1 MDDAE
6 AEEAVG
12 GSSPVT
18 PPSTDTSGTPTP
30 NDDDSP
36 DAASCE
42 RNPEAKTEE
51 HVTPCNDSKE
61 RLPQESALPGCSP
74 PVTTAGHAGGL
85 NSEAAVEECRD
96 TDMDST
102 QTVKRPREPAPAPA
116 GNVGVAVSGLP
127 VPGTKKFRVVAKP
140 RVPPDD
146 PRRKDSL

>member
-12 GSSPVT
+12 GSSPVS
-18 PPSTDTSGTPTP
+18 PPLTETSGTPTP

-42 RNPEAKTEE
+42 RNHEAKTEE
-51 HVTPCNDSKE
+51 HVTPFDDTKE
-61 RLPQESALPGCSP
+61 RLPQEPALPGCSP
-74 PVTTAGHAGGL
+74 PVTTAGNPGCL
-85 NSEAAVEECRD
+85 NSEAGVEECQD

-102 QTVKRPREPAPAPA
+102 QTVKRPREMAPAPA

-146 PRRKDSL
+146 